1 MMVFPFVSKME
12 VVILGEVPKTAE
24 PDPVSS
30 VKAPERLAEVK
41 ELKEVVLPMEE
52 MAPERLASV
61 VTVAAFPPIERFVT
75 GVVEATTNGAL
86 PVTKV
91 EVN

>member
-1 MMVFPFVSKME
+1 MILFPLESLIE
-12 VVILGEVPKTAE
+12 VVMFGEVPKTAA
-24 PDPVSS
+24 PLPVSS

-61 VTVAAFPPIERFVT
+61 VTVAAFPSILVIPVNAMAPLARLT
-75 GVVEATTNGAL
+75 AMLVV
-86 PVTKV
+86 PK
-91 EVN
+91 